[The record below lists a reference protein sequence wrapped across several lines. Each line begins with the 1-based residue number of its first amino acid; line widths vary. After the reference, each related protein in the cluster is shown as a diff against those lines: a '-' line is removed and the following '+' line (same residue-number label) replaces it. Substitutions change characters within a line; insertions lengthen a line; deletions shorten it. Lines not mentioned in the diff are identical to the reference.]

1 MKKFKSIKHDNEY
14 KLLSSAK
21 ADESKEDAVSRSP
34 RSTEPSILPYGG
46 KFGGGGG
53 VKGDLLP
60 EHVDLGLRL
69 TVGED
74 VVQKPFLPST
84 QASSK

>member
-1 MKKFKSIKHDNEY
+1 MFLSICKILPAAKS
-14 KLLSSAK
+14 
-21 ADESKEDAVSRSP
+21 DESSDDSIGRSP

-46 KFGGGGG
+46 KFGS
-53 VKGDLLP
+53 KGNLLP

-84 QASSK
+84 QARTKYGRLFFNT